1 MFWYFMQTVLVP
13 IFWEKKIENTIN
25 FSSAEFAHSTVS
37 VKVITYNQDTAVFS
51 SQNQRKERRRQR
63 AQEMKK
69 L

>member
-1 MFWYFMQTVLVP
+1 MQTVLVP
-13 IFWEKKIENTIN
+13 IFWKKKIENTIN
-25 FSSAEFAHSTVS
+25 FLSAEFAHSTVS

-51 SQNQRKERRRQR
+51 SQNQRKERRQR